1 MPFRCRIPVRFGDV
15 DYAKIVYY
23 PRFLHFCHVAME
35 EMFAGVVGV
44 PYHEAIQREKV
55 GYPTVR
61 VEADYRL
68 PVGFGETIEMSV
80 VTERVGEKSVSFRYE
95 GRRSSDGALAFVVR
109 NTAVAVR
116 MDAWKSVAIPPHHRK
131 GFEALADPVAPAP
144 APPVTRP

>member
-1 MPFRCRIPVRFGDV
+1 MAFRCRIPVRFGDI

-44 PYHEAIQREKV
+44 PYHEAITKEKV

-61 VEADYRL
+61 VEADYRK

-80 VTERVGEKSVSFRYE
+80 LVESLGRSSVHFRYE
-95 GRRSSDGALAFVVR
+95 GRRSSDGELAFVVR
-109 NTAVAVR
+109 STAVAVH
-116 MDAWKSVAIPPHHRK
+116 MDRWKSVPIPDHHRK
-131 GFEALADPVAPAP
+131 GLETL
-144 APPVTRP
+144 RG